1 MVNRWELE
9 KHLCWLQ
16 EVLSRG
22 GFESSME
29 TLVEKKGST
38 YENWSLQEV
47 HMHFQMYCFSN
58 ILKSSCKKEI

>member
-1 MVNRWELE
+1 
-9 KHLCWLQ
+9 
-16 EVLSRG
+16 
-22 GFESSME
+22 ME

-58 ILKSSCKKEI
+58 ILKSSCKNEI